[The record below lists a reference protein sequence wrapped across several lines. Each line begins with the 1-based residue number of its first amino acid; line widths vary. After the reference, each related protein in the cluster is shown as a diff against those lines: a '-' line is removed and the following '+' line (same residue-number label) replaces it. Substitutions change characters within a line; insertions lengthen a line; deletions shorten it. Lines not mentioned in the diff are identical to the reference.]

1 DRLDLADD
9 VLPRHR
15 PLVLVTHVEP
25 GIRRVVAVVPHHP
38 IAVLR
43 HRHRAERAVEGI
55 PRGVRRLVEVRLV
68 ERLAV
73 DQEVPL
79 RGAAAHRLTT
89 DGDHPLDQVVLVG
102 GQDPDDPTDVLQ
114 RPEYRIVRTDGLVAL
129 VPGVRYLD
137 HHDVALLR
145 LSDPIADLFDEY
157 PVACTADAPVQRGLH
172 GLRRDLV
179 DATYEGL

>member
-1 DRLDLADD
+1 
-9 VLPRHR
+9 
-15 PLVLVTHVEP
+15 
-25 GIRRVVAVVPHHP
+25 
-38 IAVLR
+38 
-43 HRHRAERAVEGI
+43 
-55 PRGVRRLVEVRLV
+55 RLV

-129 VPGVRYLD
+129 VPGVRSLE

-145 LSDPIADLFDEY
+145 LTEPIADLVDEY
-157 PVACTADAPVQRGLH
+157 PVAGTADAPVQRGLH

-179 DATYEGL
+179 DATDEGLEDEHQHQGDHHEHRDLDVPGLALLLGLLGRAAAAATVSAHASSRGPVAGPRLEGIGSG